1 MHNFPGTGSAKRAI
15 YSEITALHAILKAS
29 EFNDMAQLGEAIS
42 RYHKLVEQDGF
53 RNSAWADELQER
65 MRQLHLTESGRLVA
79 PILRPHFISRRQL
92 DTLTRVTTHLA
103 EILDRVEAI
112 ALASPHLLSRLQ
124 MLPAEKMLAAIPSGY
139 SRFSVTS
146 SMDAAVRNG
155 SLSLQGLDACKPVG
169 LAYSSLLADL
179 FLELP
184 IVKEFKRGRY
194 KLSKIG
200 GSKHLSTAIHE
211 TWREFEKKSRPAGS
225 RNGHVPS
232 KPSIAVLQIC
242 QENGSGPATSQG
254 SLLAESLNQQGAIAR
269 LVSPEQLEYSD
280 GKLRSGDFV
289 IDVVY
294 RLLLTR
300 ELLARFDLSHPLLR
314 AYRDR
319 AVCVVNSF
327 RSEFAQRRSL
337 FELLTDD
344 AVTAHLS
351 TADRK
356 LIRTFVPWT
365 RIVSARKTHHEDKE
379 IDLPAFILEQREH
392 LVLLP
397 SDDTPD
403 QRIFKGS
410 EMTQIAWDRALRVAM
425 RSPYVVQ
432 ERRSVSHETFPV
444 YQYGEFKMKE
454 TEVSVHPYIFNG
466 HMHGASAI
474 LNTSS
479 NGSATHLAVAPVLL
493 LEDN

>member
-1 MHNFPGTGSAKRAI
+1 
-15 YSEITALHAILKAS
+15 
-29 EFNDMAQLGEAIS
+29 
-42 RYHKLVEQDGF
+42 
-53 RNSAWADELQER
+53 
-65 MRQLHLTESGRLVA
+65 
-79 PILRPHFISRRQL
+79 
-92 DTLTRVTTHLA
+92 
-103 EILDRVEAI
+103 
-112 ALASPHLLSRLQ
+112 
-124 MLPAEKMLAAIPSGY
+124 
-139 SRFSVTS
+139 
-146 SMDAAVRNG
+146 
-155 SLSLQGLDACKPVG
+155 LDACKPVG
-169 LAYSSLLADL
+169 LAYASQLADL

-184 IVKEFKRGRY
+184 ILKEFKRGRY

-211 TWREFEKKSRPAGS
+211 TWREFEKKSRPNGS

-232 KPSIAVLQIC
+232 KPAIAVLQIG
-242 QENGSGPATSQG
+242 QENGSATSQG
-254 SLLAESLNQQGAIAR
+254 SLLAESLNQQGAVAR
-269 LVSPEQLEYSD
+269 LISPEQLEYSD

-294 RLLLTR
+294 RLLQTR

-365 RIVSARKTHHEDKE
+365 RVVSARKTLHEDKE

-403 QRIFKGS
+403 QRIFIGS
-410 EMTQIAWDRALRVAM
+410 EMTPAAWDRAVRVAM

-432 ERRSVSHETFPV
+432 ERRSVSREIFPI

-454 TEVSVHPYIFNG
+454 TEVTVHPYIFNG

-474 LNTSS
+474 LSTSS
-479 NGSATHLAVAPVLL
+479 NGSATHLAIAPVLL

>member
-1 MHNFPGTGSAKRAI
+1 MT
-15 YSEITALHAILKAS
+15 
-29 EFNDMAQLGEAIS
+29 QLGEAIS
-42 RYHKLVEQDGF
+42 RYHKLVEQEGF
-53 RNSAWADELQER
+53 GDSSWAEQLQER
-65 MRQLHLTESGRLVA
+65 MRQLHLTESGRVVA

-92 DTLTRVTTHLA
+92 DTLSRVSGQLA
-103 EILDRVEAI
+103 EILDRVEEI
-112 ALASPHLLSRLQ
+112 ALASPHLLNRLQ

-155 SLSLQGLDACKPVG
+155 TLCLQGLDACKPVG
-169 LAYSSLLADL
+169 FAYSGLLADL
-179 FLELP
+179 FLDLP

-200 GSKHLSTAIHE
+200 GSKHLATAIHE
-211 TWREFEKKSRPAGS
+211 VWREFERKARSGAG
-225 RNGHVPS
+225 RNGHGGS
-232 KPSIAVLQIC
+232 KPAIAVLQIG
-242 QENGSGPATSQG
+242 QENGAGSTSQG
-254 SLLAESLNQQGAIAR
+254 LLLAESLNEQGGTAR
-269 LVSPEQLEYSD
+269 LVSPEQLEYSN
-280 GKLRSGDFV
+280 GRLRAGDYE

-314 AYRDR
+314 AYRDG

-327 RSEFAQRRSL
+327 RSELAQRRSL
-337 FELLTDD
+337 FELLTDE
-344 AVTAHLS
+344 AVITHLPA
-351 TADRK
+351 ADRK

-365 RIVSARKTHHEDKE
+365 RIVGARKTFHDNKE

-392 LVLLP
+392 LALLP
-397 SDDTPD
+397 SDDTGD

-410 EMTQIAWDRALRVAM
+410 EMTQSAWERALRVAL

-432 ERRSVSHETFPV
+432 ERRSVSREIFPV

-454 TEVSVHPYIFNG
+454 AEVTVHPHIFNG
-466 HMHGASAI
+466 RMHGASAI

-479 NGSATHLAVAPVLL
+479 DGSAAHLAVAPVLL
-493 LEDN
+493 LEEN

>member
-1 MHNFPGTGSAKRAI
+1 MT
-15 YSEITALHAILKAS
+15 
-29 EFNDMAQLGEAIS
+29 QLGEAIS
-42 RYHKLVEQDGF
+42 RYHKLVEQEGF
-53 RNSAWADELQER
+53 GDSAWAEQLQER
-65 MRQLHLTESGRLVA
+65 MRQLHLTESGRVVA

-92 DTLTRVTTHLA
+92 DTLSRVTGHLA
-103 EILDRVEAI
+103 EILDRVEEI
-112 ALASPHLLSRLQ
+112 ALASPQLLNRLQ
-124 MLPAEKMLAAIPSGY
+124 MLPAEKMLAAIPAGY

-155 SLSLQGLDACKPVG
+155 TLCLQGLDACKPVG
-169 LAYSSLLADL
+169 FAYSGLLADL

-200 GSKHLSTAIHE
+200 GSKHLATAIHE
-211 TWREFEKKSRPAGS
+211 VWREFERKTKAGAG
-225 RNGHVPS
+225 RNGHGGS
-232 KPSIAVLQIC
+232 KPTIAVLQIG
-242 QENGSGPATSQG
+242 QENGAGSTSQG
-254 SLLAESLNQQGAIAR
+254 LLLAESLNEQGGTAR
-269 LVSPEQLEYSD
+269 LVSPEQLEYSN
-280 GKLRSGDFV
+280 GRLRAGDYE

-314 AYRDR
+314 AYGDG

-337 FELLTDD
+337 FELLTDE
-344 AVTAHLS
+344 AVTTHLP

-365 RIVSARKTHHEDKE
+365 RIVGARKTFHEEKE

-392 LVLLP
+392 LALLP
-397 SDDTPD
+397 SDDTGD

-410 EMTQIAWDRALRVAM
+410 EMTQTAWERALRVAL

-432 ERRSVSHETFPV
+432 ERRSVSREVFPV

-454 TEVSVHPYIFNG
+454 AEVSVHPHIFNG
-466 HMHGASAI
+466 RMHGASAI
-474 LNTSS
+474 LNTNSD
-479 NGSATHLAVAPVLL
+479 GSAAHLAIAPVLL
-493 LEDN
+493 LEEN

>member
-1 MHNFPGTGSAKRAI
+1 MT
-15 YSEITALHAILKAS
+15 
-29 EFNDMAQLGEAIS
+29 QLGEAIS
-42 RYHKLVEQDGF
+42 RYHKLVEQEGF
-53 RNSAWADELQER
+53 GDSAWAEQLQER
-65 MRQLHLTESGRLVA
+65 MRQLHLTESGRVVA

-92 DTLTRVTTHLA
+92 DTLTRVSGHLA
-103 EILDRVEAI
+103 EILDRIEEI
-112 ALASPHLLSRLQ
+112 ALASPHLLNRLQ

-146 SMDAAVRNG
+146 SLDAAVRNG
-155 SLSLQGLDACKPVG
+155 TLSLQGLDACKPVG
-169 LAYSSLLADL
+169 FAYSNLLAEL

-200 GSKHLSTAIHE
+200 GSKHLATAIHE
-211 TWREFEKKSRPAGS
+211 AWREFERKTKQGAG
-225 RNGHVPS
+225 RNGHGAS
-232 KPSIAVLQIC
+232 KPAIAVLQIG
-242 QENGSGPATSQG
+242 QENGAGSTSQG
-254 SLLAESLNQQGAIAR
+254 FLLAESLNEQGATAR
-269 LVSPEQLEYSD
+269 LVSPEQLEYSN
-280 GKLRSGDFV
+280 GRLRAGDYE

-314 AYRDR
+314 AYRDGV
-319 AVCVVNSF
+319 VCVVNSF

-344 AVTAHLS
+344 AVITHLPA
-351 TADRK
+351 ADRK

-365 RIVSARKTHHEDKE
+365 RIVSARKTFHEDKE
-379 IDLPAFILEQREH
+379 IDLPAFILQQREH

-397 SDDTPD
+397 SDDSGD

-410 EMTQIAWDRALRVAM
+410 EMTQTAWERALRVAL

-432 ERRSVSHETFPV
+432 ERRSVSREIFPV

-454 TEVSVHPYIFNG
+454 TEVTVHPHIFNG
-466 HMHGASAI
+466 RMHGASAI

-479 NGSATHLAVAPVLL
+479 NGSEAHLAVAPVLL
-493 LEDN
+493 LEEN

>member
-1 MHNFPGTGSAKRAI
+1 M
-15 YSEITALHAILKAS
+15 ALHAILKTS
-29 EFNDMAQLGEAIS
+29 EFKGMAQLGEAIS
-42 RYHKLVEQDGF
+42 RYHKLVEQEGF
-53 RNSAWADELQER
+53 GDASWADELQER
-65 MRQLHLTESGRLVA
+65 MRQLHLTESGRVVA

-92 DTLTRVTTHLA
+92 DTLTRVTNHLA
-103 EILDRVEAI
+103 EILDRIEAI
-112 ALASPHLLSRLQ
+112 ALASPQLLSRLQ

-155 SLSLQGLDACKPVG
+155 TLSLQGLDACKPVG
-169 LAYSSLLADL
+169 LAYSGLLADL

-211 TWREFEKKSRPAGS
+211 AWREFEKKSKPSGS
-225 RNGHVPS
+225 RNGHGPS
-232 KPSIAVLQIC
+232 KPAIAVLQIG
-242 QENGSGPATSQG
+242 QENGSAASQG
-254 SLLAESLNQQGAIAR
+254 LLLAESLNQQGAIAR

-289 IDVVY
+289 IDVVF

-365 RIVSARKTHHEDKE
+365 RVVGARKTLHEDKE

-410 EMTQIAWDRALRVAM
+410 EMTQAAWDRALRVAL

-454 TEVSVHPYIFNG
+454 TEVTVHPYIFNG
-466 HMHGASAI
+466 RMHGASAI

-479 NGSATHLAVAPVLL
+479 NGSTTHLAVAPVLL

>member
-1 MHNFPGTGSAKRAI
+1 M
-15 YSEITALHAILKAS
+15 ALHAILKAS
-29 EFNDMAQLGEAIS
+29 EFKGMAQLGEAIS
-42 RYHKLVEQDGF
+42 RYHKLVEQEGF
-53 RNSAWADELQER
+53 GDASWADELQER
-65 MRQLHLTESGRLVA
+65 MRQLHLTESGRVVA

-92 DTLTRVTTHLA
+92 DTLTRVTNHLA
-103 EILDRVEAI
+103 EILDRIEAI
-112 ALASPHLLSRLQ
+112 ALASPQLLNRLQ

-155 SLSLQGLDACKPVG
+155 TLSLQGLDACKPVG
-169 LAYSSLLADL
+169 LAYSGLLADL

-211 TWREFEKKSRPAGS
+211 AWREFEKKSRPSGS
-225 RNGHVPS
+225 RNGHGPS
-232 KPSIAVLQIC
+232 KPAIAVLQIG
-242 QENGSGPATSQG
+242 QENGSGTSQG
-254 SLLAESLNQQGAIAR
+254 LLLAESLNQQGAVAR

-289 IDVVY
+289 IDVVF

-337 FELLTDD
+337 FELLTDG

-365 RIVSARKTHHEDKE
+365 RVVSARKTLHEDKE

-410 EMTQIAWDRALRVAM
+410 EMTQAAWDRALRVAL

-454 TEVSVHPYIFNG
+454 TEVTVHPYIFNG
-466 HMHGASAI
+466 RMHGASAI

-479 NGSATHLAVAPVLL
+479 NGSTTHLAIAPVLL

>member
-1 MHNFPGTGSAKRAI
+1 
-15 YSEITALHAILKAS
+15 
-29 EFNDMAQLGEAIS
+29 
-42 RYHKLVEQDGF
+42 
-53 RNSAWADELQER
+53 
-65 MRQLHLTESGRLVA
+65 
-79 PILRPHFISRRQL
+79 
-92 DTLTRVTTHLA
+92 
-103 EILDRVEAI
+103 
-112 ALASPHLLSRLQ
+112 
-124 MLPAEKMLAAIPSGY
+124 
-139 SRFSVTS
+139 
-146 SMDAAVRNG
+146 
-155 SLSLQGLDACKPVG
+155 
-169 LAYSSLLADL
+169 
-179 FLELP
+179 
-184 IVKEFKRGRY
+184 VKEFKRGRY

-200 GSKHLSTAIHE
+200 GSKHLATAIHE
-211 TWREFEKKSRPAGS
+211 AWREFEKKSRPSGS
-225 RNGHVPS
+225 RNGHGPS
-232 KPSIAVLQIC
+232 KPAIAVLQIG
-242 QENGSGPATSQG
+242 QENGSGTSQG
-254 SLLAESLNQQGAIAR
+254 LLLAESLNQQGAIAR

-289 IDVVY
+289 IDVVF

-365 RIVSARKTHHEDKE
+365 RVVSARKTLHEDKE

-410 EMTQIAWDRALRVAM
+410 EMTQAAWDRALRVAM

-454 TEVSVHPYIFNG
+454 TEVTVHPYIFNG
-466 HMHGASAI
+466 RMHGASAI

-479 NGSATHLAVAPVLL
+479 NGSATHLAIAPVLL

>member
-1 MHNFPGTGSAKRAI
+1 
-15 YSEITALHAILKAS
+15 
-29 EFNDMAQLGEAIS
+29 MAQLGEAIS
-42 RYHKLVEQDGF
+42 RYHKLVEQEGF
-53 RNSAWADELQER
+53 GDASWADELQER
-65 MRQLHLTESGRLVA
+65 MRQLHLTESGRVVA

-92 DTLTRVTTHLA
+92 DTLTRVTNHLA
-103 EILDRVEAI
+103 EILDRIEAI
-112 ALASPHLLSRLQ
+112 ALASPHLLNRLQ

-169 LAYSSLLADL
+169 LAYSGLLADL

-184 IVKEFKRGRY
+184 IIKEFKRGRY

-200 GSKHLSTAIHE
+200 GSKHLATAIHE
-211 TWREFEKKSRPAGS
+211 AWREFEKKSRPSGS
-225 RNGHVPS
+225 RNGHGPS
-232 KPSIAVLQIC
+232 KPAIAVLQIG
-242 QENGSGPATSQG
+242 QENGSGTSQG
-254 SLLAESLNQQGAIAR
+254 LLLAESLNQQGAIAR

-289 IDVVY
+289 IDVVF

-365 RIVSARKTHHEDKE
+365 RVVSARKTLHEDKE

-410 EMTQIAWDRALRVAM
+410 EMTQAAWDRALRVAM

-454 TEVSVHPYIFNG
+454 TEVTVHPYIFNG
-466 HMHGASAI
+466 RMHGASAI

-479 NGSATHLAVAPVLL
+479 NGSATHLAIAPVLL

>member
-1 MHNFPGTGSAKRAI
+1 
-15 YSEITALHAILKAS
+15 
-29 EFNDMAQLGEAIS
+29 MAQLGEAIS

-53 RNSAWADELQER
+53 GDSAWAEQLQER
-65 MRQLHLTESGRLVA
+65 MRQLHLTESGRVVA
-79 PILRPHFISRRQL
+79 PILRPHFITRRQL
-92 DTLTRVTTHLA
+92 DTLGRVTNHLA
-103 EILDRVEAI
+103 EILDRLEEI

-155 SLSLQGLDACKPVG
+155 SLCLQGLDACKPVG

-200 GSKHLSTAIHE
+200 GAKHFATAIHE
-211 TWREFEKKSRPAGS
+211 TWREFERKTGKGAG
-225 RNGHVPS
+225 RNGHGVS
-232 KPSIAVLQIC
+232 KPAIAVLQIG
-242 QENGSGPATSQG
+242 QENGATLSQG
-254 SLLAESLNQQGAIAR
+254 MLLAESLSEQGSVAR
-269 LVSPEQLEYSD
+269 LVSPEQLEYAD
-280 GKLRSGDFV
+280 GKLRAGDYV

-300 ELLARFDLSHPLLR
+300 ELLTRFDLSHPLLR
-314 AYRDR
+314 AYRDG

-337 FELLTDD
+337 FDLLTDD
-344 AVTAHLS
+344 AVTAHLPA
-351 TADRK
+351 ADRK

-365 RIVSARKTHHEDKE
+365 RIVSARKTLHQDRE

-410 EMTQIAWDRALRVAM
+410 EMTQVAWDRALRVAL

-432 ERRSVSHETFPV
+432 ERRSVSRETFPV

-454 TEVSVHPYIFNG
+454 TEVTVHPHVFNG
-466 HMHGASAI
+466 RMHGASAI

-479 NGSATHLAVAPVLL
+479 NGSATHLAIAPVLL

>member
-1 MHNFPGTGSAKRAI
+1 MT
-15 YSEITALHAILKAS
+15 
-29 EFNDMAQLGEAIS
+29 QLGEAIS

-53 RNSAWADELQER
+53 GGSAWAEQLQER

-92 DTLTRVTTHLA
+92 DTLERVTNHLA
-103 EILDRVEAI
+103 EILDRIEEI
-112 ALASPHLLSRLQ
+112 ALASPQLLNRLQ

-155 SLSLQGLDACKPVG
+155 SLCLQGLDVCKPVG
-169 LAYSSLLADL
+169 FAYSGLLADL

-200 GSKHLSTAIHE
+200 GSKHLTTAIYE
-211 TWREFEKKSRPAGS
+211 AWREFERKSRQGA
-225 RNGHVPS
+225 RTNGHGPS
-232 KPSIAVLQIC
+232 KPAIAVLQIG
-242 QENGSGPATSQG
+242 QENGASATSQG
-254 SLLAESLNQQGAIAR
+254 LLLAESLNQQGGMAR

-280 GKLRSGDFV
+280 GRLRAGDYV

-314 AYRDR
+314 AYRDG

-337 FELLTDD
+337 FDLLTDD
-344 AVTAHLS
+344 SVTTHLPA
-351 TADRK
+351 ADRK
-356 LIRTFVPWT
+356 FIRAFVPWT
-365 RIVSARKTHHEDKE
+365 RIVSARKTVREDKE
-379 IDLPAFILEQREH
+379 IDLPAFILDQREH

-397 SDDTPD
+397 SDDTAD
-403 QRIFKGS
+403 QRIFKGN
-410 EMTQIAWDRALRVAM
+410 EMTQIAWERAVRVAL

-432 ERRSVSHETFPV
+432 ERHSVSRETFPV
-444 YQYGEFKMKE
+444 YQYGELKLKE
-454 TEVSVHPYIFNG
+454 TEVTVHPHVFNG
-466 HMHGASAI
+466 RMHGASAI

-479 NGSATHLAVAPVLL
+479 NGSATQLAVAPVLL
-493 LEDN
+493 LEES

>member
-1 MHNFPGTGSAKRAI
+1 MT
-15 YSEITALHAILKAS
+15 
-29 EFNDMAQLGEAIS
+29 QLGEAIS
-42 RYHKLVEQDGF
+42 RYHKLVEQEGF
-53 RNSAWADELQER
+53 GDSTWAEQLQER
-65 MRQLHLTESGRLVA
+65 MRQLHLTESGRVVA

-92 DTLTRVTTHLA
+92 DTLTRVTGHLA
-103 EILDRVEAI
+103 EILDRVEEI
-112 ALASPHLLSRLQ
+112 ALASPHLLNRLQ

-155 SLSLQGLDACKPVG
+155 TLCLQGLDACKPVG
-169 LAYSSLLADL
+169 FAYSGLLADL

-200 GSKHLSTAIHE
+200 SSKHLATAIHE
-211 TWREFEKKSRPAGS
+211 VWREFERKTRPGAG
-225 RNGHVPS
+225 RNGHGTA
-232 KPSIAVLQIC
+232 KPAIAVLQIG
-242 QENGSGPATSQG
+242 QENGSGNTSQG
-254 SLLAESLNQQGAIAR
+254 LLLAESLNEQGGTAR
-269 LVSPEQLEYSD
+269 LVSPEQLEYSN
-280 GKLRSGDFV
+280 GRLRAGDYE

-314 AYRDR
+314 AYRDG

-337 FELLTDD
+337 FELLTDE
-344 AVTAHLS
+344 AVTMHLPA
-351 TADRK
+351 ADRK

-365 RIVSARKTHHEDKE
+365 RIVGARKTVRDDKE

-397 SDDTPD
+397 SDDSGE

-410 EMTQIAWDRALRVAM
+410 EMTQTAWERALRVAL

-432 ERRSVSHETFPV
+432 ERRSVSRETFPV

-454 TEVSVHPYIFNG
+454 AEVTVHPHIFNG
-466 HMHGASAI
+466 RMHGASAI
-474 LNTSS
+474 LNTSA
-479 NGSATHLAVAPVLL
+479 NGSAAHLAVAPVLL
-493 LEDN
+493 LEEN